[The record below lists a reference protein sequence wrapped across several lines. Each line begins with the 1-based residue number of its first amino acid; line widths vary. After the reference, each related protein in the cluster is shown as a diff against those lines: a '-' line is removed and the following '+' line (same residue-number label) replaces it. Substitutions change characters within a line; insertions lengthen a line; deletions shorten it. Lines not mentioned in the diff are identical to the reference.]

1 MSPRGRRAARDQ
13 ASRERNARAIHTR
26 DALEGGI
33 AEIRRA
39 PKDGSPDPSALWKAF
54 VSALPHWFAPS
65 ITTVPAEGPSAEW
78 FDRSLPRH
86 PPRESGPGARRT
98 RPLETF
104 QITPRL
110 RSFPRE
116 PATHG
121 YHGGAT
127 RMPISCGP
135 GRRARCGIADD
146 PHPLM

>member
-98 RPLETF
+98 QPSRPF
-104 QITPRL
+104 RSL
-110 RSFPRE
+110 RAFAPFP
-116 PATHG
+116 
-121 YHGGAT
+121 
-127 RMPISCGP
+127 
-135 GRRARCGIADD
+135 
-146 PHPLM
+146 

>member
-78 FDRSLPRH
+78 FDRSLPHSYWQR
-86 PPRESGPGARRT
+86 GADLALVARD
-98 RPLETF
+98 
-104 QITPRL
+104 
-110 RSFPRE
+110 SD
-116 PATHG
+116 PAQLVFALSPFGEWVRVERFVT
-121 YHGGAT
+121 
-127 RMPISCGP
+127 
-135 GRRARCGIADD
+135 
-146 PHPLM
+146 L